1 MQQPSRFT
9 KWFGPLAEI
18 EIRRADPSEYDAIAK
33 LTVTAYDVLEED
45 HSAAHQEYLV
55 MLADVAG
62 RAAQA
67 DVIVA
72 VGTDGTVLGS
82 TTLVLDTDSE
92 MAEWDEDGT
101 AGFRMLA
108 VAMHAQGK
116 GVGRKLTEHCIDAAR
131 AANKTAVLIHSRD
144 IMQAARH
151 IYSGYGF
158 VRHPEIDFEVE
169 GIKLDGFR
177 LAL

>member
-1 MQQPSRFT
+1 MTITVR
-9 KWFGPLAEI
+9 LAH
-18 EIRRADPSEYDAIAK
+18 PSEYVAIGA
-33 LTVTAYDVLEED
+33 LTVAAYEALEKND
-45 HSAAHQEYLV
+45 SATHLEY
-55 MLADVAG
+55 MAEIANVAK

-72 VGTDGTVLGS
+72 VDDNGTVLGS
-82 TTLVLDTDSE
+82 ATLVLDTNSE

-108 VAMHAQGK
+108 VALDAQGQ
-116 GVGRKLTEHCIDAAR
+116 GVGRLLTDYCIDTAR
-131 AANKTAVLIHSRD
+131 TAGKTAILIHSRD
-144 IMQAARH
+144 IMKSARH

-158 VRHPEIDFEVE
+158 VRHPEIDFVVE
-169 GIKLDGFR
+169 GIVLDGFR